1 MNQIKSNLKQ
11 IRFEKEY
18 YKFSQV
24 NLFEAK
30 LEKNL
35 QISSIQDPNKSVDGE
50 CKADS

>member
-1 MNQIKSNLKQ
+1 MKTNRL
-11 IRFEKEY
+11 RFEKEY

-30 LEKNL
+30 LEKNF
-35 QISSIQDPNKSVDGE
+35 QVSPIQDPKKFVDGE